1 MAGRHGQ
8 IRIIGGLLKRT
19 PINVAQAVA
28 SMRPTPDRVRETL
41 FNWLGRRVDG
51 AHCLD
56 LFAGSGALGLEA
68 ASRGAGSVLFV
79 EKNGRAAKMLDERI
93 GSLTAATDPAV
104 RAIAARLR
112 VTHGDAL
119 AALARSQQRGQRF
132 DLLFLDPPFSEDWL
146 GRLLPA
152 VAPVLAEQALIY
164 LESAAEIT
172 ELTAAGGAGVAPLF
186 AERIRHARAGQVHYH
201 LFERQSSPSGS

>member
-1 MAGRHGQ
+1 MAVKHGQ

-41 FNWLGRRVDG
+41 FNWLGRRVEG
-51 AHCLD
+51 ARCLD

-68 ASRGAGSVLFV
+68 ASRGADSVLFV
-79 EKNGRAAKMLDERI
+79 EQNGRAAKMLGERI
-93 GSLTAATDPAV
+93 SAFAAAIDPAV
-104 RAIAARLR
+104 RTLAGGLR

-119 AALARSQQRGQRF
+119 AALTNCCRRGQRF

-146 GRLLPA
+146 PRLLPA
-152 VAPVLAEQALIY
+152 IGPVLAERALIY
-164 LESAAEIT
+164 LESASEIT
-172 ELTAAGGAGVAPLF
+172 ELAIAGESGAAPLS

-201 LFERQSSPSGS
+201 LFEQQPPPPGS